1 MIENSTGSWWREISL
16 EGTLRRQQRQIKRVF
31 RQGAKS
37 WKRRIHHVNHACQ
50 SQWSQRDI
58 LNLITTTTIQIL
70 TKERLHTQ
78 AKWIKDLSELPLRA
92 SDVIRLV
99 KRGRE
104 YQTGKKTL
112 SWLSAF
118 HRSVQLCTTWILL
131 ANCTSIFITA
141 ETVSYLA
148 AFFLATMYFILKKWV
163 FSAHHGAIPVPW
175 HQPILPALRP
185 HKRLLLRYKE
195 TPKDKNYFE

>member
-1 MIENSTGSWWREISL
+1 MVTGNITGGHLKTPAAADKESI
-16 EGTLRRQQRQIKRVF
+16 QVF
-31 RQGAKS
+31 RQGSKS
-37 WKRRIHHVNHACQ
+37 WRRKIHHVNHVNCMSVSIKPKNHTQ
-50 SQWSQRDI
+50 SYHHHHHPNPHKRAY
-58 LNLITTTTIQIL
+58 
-70 TKERLHTQ
+70 TQ
-78 AKWIKDLSELPLRA
+78 AKWIKDLSDLPLRA

-131 ANCTSIFITA
+131 ANCTSILTTA
-141 ETVSYLA
+141 ETLSYLA
-148 AFFLATMYFILKKWV
+148 AFFPATMYFILKKWV

-185 HKRLLLRYKE
+185 HKRLLLRYYE
-195 TPKDKNYFE
+195 TPKDKNYLK